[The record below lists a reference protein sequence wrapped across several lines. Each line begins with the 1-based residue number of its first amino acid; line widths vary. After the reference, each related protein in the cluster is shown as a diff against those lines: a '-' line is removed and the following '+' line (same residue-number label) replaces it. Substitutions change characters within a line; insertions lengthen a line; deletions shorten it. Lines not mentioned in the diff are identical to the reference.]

1 MPGYNEI
8 SEKYRDAEGRILNR
22 YRKDASWLRFEEAEI
37 KGVFSEEEL
46 DLLVELAEDM
56 EKASGENQRKALLI
70 NKIDR
75 YAGVI
80 EKLLRLAGMP

>member
-8 SEKYRDAEGRILNR
+8 RDKYRDAECRIVNR
-22 YRKDASWLRFEEAEI
+22 YKQAAGWLRFEEAEI
-37 KGVFSEEEL
+37 KGVFSEQEL
-46 DLLVELAEDM
+46 DLIVELAEGM
-56 EKASGENQRKALLI
+56 ENASGENQREALLI